1 MNYANIALLFDR
13 NQLQCSI
20 WHYCHQLDLNNKKTP
35 KLGKHV
41 SKEVLL
47 AGELKNKFY
56 ENIDESEEFQERGN

>member
-1 MNYANIALLFDR
+1 
-13 NQLQCSI
+13 
-20 WHYCHQLDLNNKKTP
+20 
-35 KLGKHV
+35 LGKHV